1 MFYASLLKLACLWSQ
16 ARNGFKANQ
25 RVDLFAQFVQ
35 WMAHDL
41 KIASPLPLQI
51 ARDRLVGPQGN
62 AASYT
67 DRLIKLSKQPLD
79 DLWGASWDLA
89 LLGSIAS
96 FEAGEVT
103 DIGGRDVV
111 VVTADRALVEL
122 RGRIIDLHDVV
133 DFPVG
138 RMPLKLA
145 RMDVDK
151 RLHHH
156 AAEIARLSLVPNDSA
171 IARAEAGADRS
182 VAHIA
187 HLIAQLELEVVAT
200 LGR

>member
-1 MFYASLLKLACLWSQ
+1 M
-16 ARNGFKANQ
+16 
-25 RVDLFAQFVQ
+25 
-35 WMAHDL
+35 
-41 KIASPLPLQI
+41 
-51 ARDRLVGPQGN
+51 
-62 AASYT
+62 
-67 DRLIKLSKQPLD
+67 
-79 DLWGASWDLA
+79 
-89 LLGSIAS
+89 
-96 FEAGEVT
+96 T